1 MIITIVVLLLD
12 WLVLTLNQQRILSYH
27 SLYIIFLVLR
37 LWARKQPKSYTIV
50 EGSTEKEEKVLNEQ
64 K

>member
-12 WLVLTLNQQRILSYH
+12 WLVLTLNQQRLLSYH
-27 SLYIIFLVLR
+27 SLYILFLALR
-37 LWARKQPKSYTIV
+37 LWARKQPKSYTVV
-50 EGSTEKEEKVLNEQ
+50 EDSTEKEEKLSNGQ